1 MSVPRPGSQT
11 ARVGFLV
18 FVALAILIATI
29 MSLGGE
35 QKFWERKVQYEV
47 HFART
52 NGLQVGAPVS
62 LTGVTIGSVAEMRF
76 PPDPTASYIQ
86 VLVNVLGEATPRIRD
101 NSVATIR
108 TFGLLGDRYI
118 ELSSGSPDAAPL
130 PPGSLISSIDP
141 VDYEA
146 VLGQS
151 GDIVTNVVEVTAS
164 LRVVLQAI
172 ERGEG
177 LLGAMVRNRELGEST
192 LVDLQHTMAN
202 VQDTTRSLEDILQRL
217 NHGEGILGR
226 LTRNTKE
233 VDELFARVNHA
244 AKSLDQLSD
253 RLNRGRGTVGKL
265 MEDEAYA
272 TRVLGN
278 LDTALKDLKDV
289 AEKLDRGDGTL
300 GKLVND
306 PSLYHDAKALVGT
319 ARRSWLLGVYKGVSG
334 LWPFGGGT
342 EGTPPQALGKPTPAD
357 H

>member
-1 MSVPRPGSQT
+1 MSTPTPGAQT
-11 ARVGFLV
+11 ARIGFLV
-18 FVALAILIATI
+18 FVALAILVATV

-35 QKFWERKVQYEV
+35 QKFWERKIQYEV

-86 VLVNVLGEATPRIRD
+86 VLVNVVGEAAPRIRE
-101 NSVATIR
+101 NSIATIR

-118 ELSSGSPDAAPL
+118 ELSAGSPDASPL
-130 PPGSLISSIDP
+130 PPGGLISSIDP

-151 GDIVTNVVEVTAS
+151 GGIVTNVVEVTAS

-192 LVDLQHTMAN
+192 LVDLQRTMAN
-202 VQDTTRSLEDILQRL
+202 VQDTTRSLEEILQRL
-217 NHGEGILGR
+217 NRGEGILGR
-226 LTRNTKE
+226 LTRNTRE
-233 VDELFARVNHA
+233 VDELFGRINHA
-244 AKSLDQLSD
+244 AKSLDQLAD

-265 MEDEAYA
+265 VEDEAYA
-272 TRVLGN
+272 ARVLGN
-278 LDTALKDLKDV
+278 LDAALRDLREV
-289 AEKLDRGDGTL
+289 ADKLDRGEGTL

-306 PSLYHDAKALVGT
+306 PSLYHEAKALVGS

-334 LWPFGGGT
+334 LWPFGGGSA
-342 EGTPPQALGKPTPAD
+342 EAPPGRALSKPPEP
-357 H
+357 

>member
-86 VLVNVLGEATPRIRD
+86 VLVNVVGEAAPRIRD

-118 ELSSGSPDAAPL
+118 ELSAGSPDASSL
-130 PPGSLISSIDP
+130 PPGGLISSIDP

-164 LRVVLQAI
+164 LRVVPPSI
-172 ERGEG
+172 DRGE
-177 LLGAMVRNRELGEST
+177 
-192 LVDLQHTMAN
+192 
-202 VQDTTRSLEDILQRL
+202 
-217 NHGEGILGR
+217 
-226 LTRNTKE
+226 
-233 VDELFARVNHA
+233 
-244 AKSLDQLSD
+244 
-253 RLNRGRGTVGKL
+253 
-265 MEDEAYA
+265 
-272 TRVLGN
+272 
-278 LDTALKDLKDV
+278 
-289 AEKLDRGDGTL
+289 GTL

-306 PSLYHDAKALVGT
+306 PSLYHEAKALVGS
-319 ARRSWLLGVYKGVSG
+319 ARRSWLPGVYKGVSG
-334 LWPFGGGT
+334 LWPFGGGGT
-342 EGTPPQALGKPTPAD
+342 EAPPDQPIGKPAAP
-357 H
+357 

>member
-86 VLVNVLGEATPRIRD
+86 VLVNVLGDATPRIHE

-108 TFGLLGDRYI
+108 TFGLLGDRYV
-118 ELSSGSPDAAPL
+118 ELSAGSPDSPPL
-130 PPGSLISSIDP
+130 PAGGLISSIDP

-151 GDIVTNVVEVTAS
+151 GDIVTNLVEVTAS
-164 LRVVLQAI
+164 LKVVLQAI

-202 VQDTTRSLEDILQRL
+202 VQDTTRVLEKILRRVE
-217 NHGEGILGR
+217 HGEGLLGQ
-226 LTRNTKE
+226 LTGPSKE
-233 VDELFARVNHA
+233 GDALLARVGRA
-244 AKSLDQLSD
+244 SRSLDELSD
-253 RLNRGRGTVGKL
+253 RLNRGRGTFGKL
-265 MEDEAYA
+265 VEDEAYA
-272 TRVLGN
+272 ARVLGN
-278 LDTALKDLKDV
+278 LDAALRDLKDV
-289 AEKLDRGDGTL
+289 AEKLDRGEGTL
-300 GKLVND
+300 
-306 PSLYHDAKALVGT
+306 
-319 ARRSWLLGVYKGVSG
+319 
-334 LWPFGGGT
+334 
-342 EGTPPQALGKPTPAD
+342 
-357 H
+357 

>member
-1 MSVPRPGSQT
+1 MSTPTPGAQT
-11 ARVGFLV
+11 ARIGFLV
-18 FVALAILIATI
+18 FVALAILVATV

-35 QKFWERKVQYEV
+35 QKFWERKIQYEV

-86 VLVNVLGEATPRIRD
+86 VLVNVVGDAAPRIRE

-118 ELSSGSPDAAPL
+118 ELSAGSPDAAPL
-130 PPGSLISSIDP
+130 PPGGLIASIDP

-151 GDIVTNVVEVTAS
+151 GGIVTNVVEVTAS

-192 LVDLQHTMAN
+192 LVDLQRTMAN
-202 VQDTTRSLEDILQRL
+202 VQDTTRSLEEILDHVNRGQ
-217 NHGEGILGR
+217 GVLGQ
-226 LTRNTKE
+226 LTGDTREAKE
-233 VDELFARVNHA
+233 LAAHIRRAARSVDEFRT
-244 AKSLDQLSD
+244 
-253 RLNRGRGTVGKL
+253 RLNRGK
-265 MEDEAYA
+265 
-272 TRVLGN
+272 
-278 LDTALKDLKDV
+278 
-289 AEKLDRGDGTL
+289 GTL
-300 GKLVND
+300 V
-306 PSLYHDAKALVGT
+306 H
-319 ARRSWLLGVYKGVSG
+319 
-334 LWPFGGGT
+334 
-342 EGTPPQALGKPTPAD
+342 
-357 H
+357 

>member
-1 MSVPRPGSQT
+1 
-11 ARVGFLV
+11 
-18 FVALAILIATI
+18 
-29 MSLGGE
+29 E
-35 QKFWERKVQYEV
+35 
-47 HFART
+47 
-52 NGLQVGAPVS
+52 
-62 LTGVTIGSVAEMRF
+62 
-76 PPDPTASYIQ
+76 
-86 VLVNVLGEATPRIRD
+86 LGEAAPGLD
-101 NSVATIR
+101 DDSVTAH
-108 TFGLLGDRYI
+108 GAYGWLGALVVHR
-118 ELSSGSPDAAPL
+118 SAGCAVAASV
-130 PPGSLISSIDP
+130 PPGMLMSPLDP

-319 ARRSWLLGVYKGVSG
+319 ARRSWLLGV
-334 LWPFGGGT
+334 
-342 EGTPPQALGKPTPAD
+342 

>member
-86 VLVNVLGEATPRIRD
+86 VLVNVLGDATPRIHE

-118 ELSSGSPDAAPL
+118 ELSAGSPDSPPL
-130 PPGSLISSIDP
+130 PPGGLISSIDP

-164 LRVVLQAI
+164 LKVVLQAS
-172 ERGEG
+172 
-177 LLGAMVRNRELGEST
+177 ELGEST
-192 LVDLQHTMAN
+192 LVDLQRTMAN

-217 NHGEGILGR
+217 NRGEGILGR
-226 LTRNTKE
+226 LTRNTRE

-244 AKSLDQLSD
+244 AKSLDEMSD

-265 MEDEAYA
+265 VEDEAYA
-272 TRVLGN
+272 SRVLGN
-278 LDTALKDLKDV
+278 LDA
-289 AEKLDRGDGTL
+289 AI
-300 GKLVND
+300 
-306 PSLYHDAKALVGT
+306 
-319 ARRSWLLGVYKGVSG
+319 
-334 LWPFGGGT
+334 
-342 EGTPPQALGKPTPAD
+342 
-357 H
+357 

>member
-86 VLVNVLGEATPRIRD
+86 VLV
-101 NSVATIR
+101 IR

-177 LLGAMVRNRELGEST
+177 LLGAMLRNRELGEST

-202 VQDTTRSLEDILQRL
+202 VQVTTRSLEDILQRL

-244 AKSLDQLSD
+244 AMSLDQLSD
-253 RLNRGRGTVGKL
+253 RLNRGRGTVGRL

-278 LDTALKDLKDV
+278 LDTAVRDLKDV

-319 ARRSWLLGVYKGVSG
+319 ARRNWLLGVYKGVSG

>member
-86 VLVNVLGEATPRIRD
+86 VLVNVLGEATPRIHD

-151 GDIVTNVVEVTAS
+151 GHLDDVRHDD
-164 LRVVLQAI
+164 RVAP
-172 ERGEG
+172 RRPPGHR
-177 LLGAMVRNRELGEST
+177 A
-192 LVDLQHTMAN
+192 
-202 VQDTTRSLEDILQRL
+202 
-217 NHGEGILGR
+217 
-226 LTRNTKE
+226 
-233 VDELFARVNHA
+233 
-244 AKSLDQLSD
+244 
-253 RLNRGRGTVGKL
+253 GRGTPRRHG
-265 MEDEAYA
+265 AQPRA
-272 TRVLGN
+272 RRV
-278 LDTALKDLKDV
+278 D
-289 AEKLDRGDGTL
+289 
-300 GKLVND
+300 
-306 PSLYHDAKALVGT
+306 
-319 ARRSWLLGVYKGVSG
+319 ARRSAAHDGERAGHHALARRH
-334 LWPFGGGT
+334 PAA
-342 EGTPPQALGKPTPAD
+342 PQPR
-357 H
+357 

>member
-1 MSVPRPGSQT
+1 MSMSRPGAQT

-18 FVALAILIATI
+18 FVALAILVATI

-86 VLVNVLGEATPRIRD
+86 VLVNVLGDATPRIHE

-108 TFGLLGDRYI
+108 TFGLLGDRYV
-118 ELSSGSPDAAPL
+118 ELSAGSPDSPPL
-130 PPGSLISSIDP
+130 PAGGLISSIDP

-164 LRVVLQAI
+164 LKVVLQAI

-177 LLGAMVRNRELGEST
+177 LLGT
-192 LVDLQHTMAN
+192 
-202 VQDTTRSLEDILQRL
+202 
-217 NHGEGILGR
+217 
-226 LTRNTKE
+226 
-233 VDELFARVNHA
+233 
-244 AKSLDQLSD
+244 
-253 RLNRGRGTVGKL
+253 
-265 MEDEAYA
+265 
-272 TRVLGN
+272 
-278 LDTALKDLKDV
+278 
-289 AEKLDRGDGTL
+289 
-300 GKLVND
+300 LVND
-306 PSLYHDAKALVGT
+306 PSLYHEAKALVGG
-319 ARRSWLLGVYKGVSG
+319 ARRSWLLGVYKGFSG
-334 LWPFGGGT
+334 LWPFGGGGA
-342 EGTPPQALGKPTPAD
+342 EAPPAQALGKPPER
-357 H
+357 

>member
-35 QKFWERKVQYEV
+35 QKFWERKVE
-47 HFART
+47 
-52 NGLQVGAPVS
+52 
-62 LTGVTIGSVAEMRF
+62 
-76 PPDPTASYIQ
+76 
-86 VLVNVLGEATPRIRD
+86 
-101 NSVATIR
+101 
-108 TFGLLGDRYI
+108 
-118 ELSSGSPDAAPL
+118 
-130 PPGSLISSIDP
+130 
-141 VDYEA
+141 YEA

-265 MEDEAYA
+265 ME
-272 TRVLGN
+272 
-278 LDTALKDLKDV
+278 
-289 AEKLDRGDGTL
+289 
-300 GKLVND
+300 
-306 PSLYHDAKALVGT
+306 
-319 ARRSWLLGVYKGVSG
+319 
-334 LWPFGGGT
+334 
-342 EGTPPQALGKPTPAD
+342 
-357 H
+357 

>member
-18 FVALAILIATI
+18 FVALAILIANI

-86 VLVNVLGEATPRIRD
+86 VLVNVLGEATPRIHD

-164 LRVVLQAI
+164 LRVVLQALA
-172 ERGEG
+172 RGEG
-177 LLGAMVRNRELGEST
+177 LLGAMVRNRE
-192 LVDLQHTMAN
+192 
-202 VQDTTRSLEDILQRL
+202 
-217 NHGEGILGR
+217 
-226 LTRNTKE
+226 
-233 VDELFARVNHA
+233 
-244 AKSLDQLSD
+244 
-253 RLNRGRGTVGKL
+253 RGRARRVARRHRPPELAPRRVQGGIGALALRRRDRRNAATGPRQANARRPLTADRSAWTSGEAHALTITVRR
-265 MEDEAYA
+265 
-272 TRVLGN
+272 RVPVL
-278 LDTALKDLKDV
+278 LAV
-289 AEKLDRGDGTL
+289 C
-300 GKLVND
+300 V
-306 PSLYHDAKALVGT
+306 PSLVA
-319 ARRSWLLGVYKGVSG
+319 
-334 LWPFGGGT
+334 
-342 EGTPPQALGKPTPAD
+342 
-357 H
+357 

>member
-1 MSVPRPGSQT
+1 MSVARPGAQT

-18 FVALAILIATI
+18 FVALVILIATI

-35 QKFWERKVQYEV
+35 QKFWERKIQYEV

-86 VLVNVLGEATPRIRD
+86 VLVNVVGEAAPRIRE

-118 ELSSGSPDAAPL
+118 ELSAGSPDASSL
-130 PPGSLISSIDP
+130 PPGGLISSIDP

-177 LLGAMVRNRELGEST
+177 LLGAMLRNRELGESS
-192 LVDLQHTMAN
+192 LVDLQRTMAN
-202 VQDTTRSLEDILQRL
+202 VQDTTRSLEEILQRL
-217 NHGEGILGR
+217 NRGEGILGR
-226 LTRNTKE
+226 LTRNTPE

-244 AKSLDQLSD
+244 AKSLDQLTD

-265 MEDEAYA
+265 VEDEAYA

-278 LDTALKDLKDV
+278 LDAALKDLREV
-289 AEKLDRGDGTL
+289 ADKLDRGEGTL

-306 PSLYHDAKALVGT
+306 PSLYHDAKALVGS

-334 LWPFGGGT
+334 LWPFGGGGA
-342 EGTPPQALGKPTPAD
+342 EAPPGQALGKPAGP
-357 H
+357 

>member
-1 MSVPRPGSQT
+1 MSMSRPGAQT

-18 FVALAILIATI
+18 FVALAILVATI

-86 VLVNVLGEATPRIRD
+86 VLVNVLGDATPRIHE

-118 ELSSGSPDAAPL
+118 ELSAGSPDSPPL
-130 PPGSLISSIDP
+130 PPGGLISSIDP

-146 VLGQS
+146 V
-151 GDIVTNVVEVTAS
+151 
-164 LRVVLQAI
+164 
-172 ERGEG
+172 
-177 LLGAMVRNRELGEST
+177 LGAMVRNRELGEST
-192 LVDLQHTMAN
+192 LVDLQRTMAN

-217 NHGEGILGR
+217 NRGEGILGR
-226 LTRNTKE
+226 LTRNTRE

-244 AKSLDQLSD
+244 AKSLDEMSD

-265 MEDEAYA
+265 VEDEAYA
-272 TRVLGN
+272 ARVLGN
-278 LDTALKDLKDV
+278 LDAAIRDLKDV
-289 AEKLDRGDGTL
+289 AEKLDRGEGTL

-306 PSLYHDAKALVGT
+306 PSLYHEAKALVGG

-334 LWPFGGGT
+334 LWPFGGGGT
-342 EGTPPQALGKPTPAD
+342 EAPPDQPIGKPAAP
-357 H
+357 